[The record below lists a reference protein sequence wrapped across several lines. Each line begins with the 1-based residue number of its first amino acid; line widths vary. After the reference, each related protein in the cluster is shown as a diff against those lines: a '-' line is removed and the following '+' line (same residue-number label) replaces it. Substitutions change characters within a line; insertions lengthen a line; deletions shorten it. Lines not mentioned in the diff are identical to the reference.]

1 MIKFFKKWGQVY
13 APPGGKFESDESPLD
28 CVIRE
33 FYEETGLTLIN
44 PKLQGISYWHDSIEG
59 IILATDEEKLKEVAN
74 EIHCKYKVCDVS
86 NYEIVEHTIH
96 DIVYEYGK
104 IDVFINNAGLW
115 IQEEL
120 DTNDSDRI
128 HSVVDVNLLG
138 VINCSKAV
146 LPSMK
151 QNKDGLIININ
162 SQAGINHK
170 AERTVYNATKWGVT
184 GFTKSLQD
192 EAAKY
197 GIRVTNVMPGMMKA
211 EMFHKLNIEK
221 NMANG
226 IDTKEVARLIHF
238 IIDTPSDVMIPEVGI
253 KNINN

>member
-1 MIKFFKKWGQVY
+1 MNKTIVIT
-13 APPGGKFESDESPLD
+13 GGSD
-28 CVIRE
+28 
-33 FYEETGLTLIN
+33 GLGKTLATSLSN
-44 PKLQGISYWHDSIEG
+44 DNNV
-59 IILATDEEKLKEVAN
+59 IILATNEDKLKEVASQN
-74 EIHCKYKVCDVS
+74 KCKYKICDVS
-86 NYEIVEHTIH
+86 DYKIVENTIN
-96 DIVYEYGK
+96 DIVNEFGK
-104 IDVFINNAGLW
+104 IDVLINNAGLW
-115 IQEEL
+115 IQDEL
-120 DTNDSDRI
+120 DTNDGERI
-128 HSVVDVNLLG
+128 NSVVDVNLLG

-146 LPSMK
+146 IPFMK

-192 EAAKY
+192 EVAKY
-197 GIRVTNVMPGMMKA
+197 GIRVTNVMPGMMKT
-211 EMFHKLNIEK
+211 EMFSKLNIEK

-226 IDTKEVARLIHF
+226 VDTKEVARLISF